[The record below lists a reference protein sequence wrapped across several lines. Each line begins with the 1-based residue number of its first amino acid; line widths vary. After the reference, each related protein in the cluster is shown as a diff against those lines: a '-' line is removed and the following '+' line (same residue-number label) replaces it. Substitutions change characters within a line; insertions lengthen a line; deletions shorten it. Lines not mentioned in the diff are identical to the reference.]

1 MTSMST
7 VTQFLVLS
15 EVDVGR
21 ESQVQVDG
29 LTVVA
34 LEENAG
40 STGYIWKY
48 EPLVGAPERLKLL
61 ADSGLYGDRSQV
73 GAPGAHVFLF
83 DAVQAGTTQLQLGLY
98 SSGEQEELGRE
109 VTFDIEIVPA
119 D

>member
-1 MTSMST
+1 MTSIST

-21 ESQVQVDG
+21 ESKVQVNG

-48 EPLVGAPERLKLL
+48 EPLVGGLERLKLL
-61 ADSGLYGDRSQV
+61 GDSELYGKRI
-73 GAPGAHVFLF
+73 GAGAHVFLF
-83 DAVQAGTTQLQLGLY
+83 EAVQAGTAPLRFGLY
-98 SSGEQEELGRE
+98 PPGKTEPERE